1 MKEKFWIIISKDETE
16 KILTAKN
23 FVGQTTIARLLTKM
37 GIIPNTQYAFDNI

>member
-1 MKEKFWIIISKDETE
+1 MKEKFGIIISKDETE